1 MTLWNL
7 ISINIYTDF
16 VWQMSNLDNLEKVIL
31 MNKLLNIYGELL
43 TDTQKEIL
51 SDYYEFNLS
60 ISEISENR
68 KISRAAVEDALKK
81 GSKKIENFEKSLQ
94 ISAKNEKVLVLLNQ
108 LQNESDPNLRAQ
120 LVDEIR
126 KVIE

>member
-1 MTLWNL
+1 MNKIDGIEKT
-7 ISINIYTDF
+7 IY
-16 VWQMSNLDNLEKVIL
+16 

-68 KISRAAVEDALKK
+68 EISRAAVEDALKK
-81 GSKKIENFEKSLQ
+81 GSNKLENYEKSLQ
-94 ISAKNEKVLVLLNQ
+94 IASKNEEVAKLLTQ
-108 LQNESDPNLRAQ
+108 LEKSESKEERTKIVKQ
-120 LVDEIR
+120 IR
-126 KVIE
+126 KVVG

>member
-1 MTLWNL
+1 
-7 ISINIYTDF
+7 
-16 VWQMSNLDNLEKVIL
+16 MSNLDNLEKVIL

-43 TDTQKEIL
+43 TYTQKEIL

-81 GSKKIENFEKSLQ
+81 GSKKIENFENTLQ
-94 ISAKNEKVLVLLNQ
+94 ISSKNEKVLNLLNQ
-108 LQNESDPNLRAQ
+108 LQAESDENKKAQ
-120 LVDEIR
+120 LIDEII

>member
-1 MTLWNL
+1 
-7 ISINIYTDF
+7 
-16 VWQMSNLDNLEKVIL
+16 MSNLDNLEKVIL

-43 TDTQKEIL
+43 TNTQKEIL

-68 KISRAAVEDALKK
+68 NISRAAVEDAIKK
-81 GSKKIENFEKSLQ
+81 GSKKIENFENILQ
-94 ISAKNEKVLVLLNQ
+94 ISAKNEKVLDLLEKISS
-108 LQNESDPNLRAQ
+108 ESGSDERAQ
-120 LVDEIR
+120 LIEDIR